1 MYGVAAH
8 TLRQLIAL
16 ISSNEASEHAPS
28 VGTALGGRSDRS
40 LADEGGASGAR
51 LRNGST
57 RPSNP
62 INDNQSESLGAPEQG
77 GPALTLRRGRQHWS
91 REMNLYLMN
100 AYFQVTEGETKK
112 DRYRDKLEEQWRVKY
127 PTLNFTTQHLAAQ
140 ISNIKRNRLISPDEL
155 EEIKLHYTRTSNS
168 RRLTA
173 IRRSINTRNSIPHP
187 EASQEDTEQQEL
199 KEEIKASFR
208 ELDFQYKGTAMYTRP
223 MISRIRLFKE
233 VRDTVEVV
241 NSTLAT
247 EFECSEDLEDLCHKI
262 YCAATLISSIYCK
275 KTPSEPKMHEG
286 KPPWETRLEAKITS
300 FRKEIGVLENYLNG
314 GTLSKKAEKKA
325 KAYARKAKII
335 ISETPNKQDLKKH
348 VEILKQKIAAL
359 GNRLLR
365 YHKRI
370 LRFQQNRL
378 FSTNQRL
385 FYRNIGSDKE
395 TPKQPPTEQQMTEF
409 WSNIWSQEVQHNS
422 QAYWINTEKE
432 SFENRTQ
439 MPDVSITRGD
449 IAETVKRLRNW
460 TAPGVDGICNYWWKA
475 MSTAHNQLALHLQE
489 IIQNPEKAPKYFT
502 MGITYMLPKKGDLTQ
517 PQNYRPITCLPSVY
531 KILTS
536 VIGFKISTHIRNN
549 RILAWEQN
557 GCKKKARGC
566 KELLVIDNVVTKQ
579 ARRRLKNISMCWID
593 YQKAYDS
600 VPHSWLVEILRIY
613 KISPDIIHLWEH
625 LMGTWRTT
633 LSVKGTKSYRT
644 KEISIKRGIFQG
656 DNWSTE
662 WFCPALNP
670 LSNILNRSNYG
681 YRIDDYAKLTHLFY
695 VDDLKLYARGTAQ
708 LQGELELVRNFSAD
722 IKMKFGLEKCSVVHV
737 KRGKMAEEGD
747 MELIN
752 GTSIRSLGLENT
764 YKYLGIQQSFEIR
777 QKRSMEV
784 AEEEFKKRINKVLK
798 TELNAKNK
806 ITAINMWAIPVLT
819 YTSGILTCL
828 EAATEKEIKSLGNY
842 FLSSNLPV
850 HKRVVLWDKKYT
862 ALNLASP
869 AEPETDVDPLE
880 NMRERWRSKVLHGR
894 FHASINQPEVDKT
907 RSHTYLVAG
916 YLYASTEAA
925 LHAIQDQVVPTR
937 NYSKYIMKQQVENTK
952 CRICNQVEETVQH
965 LSGGCTPLAST
976 KYLGRHNNMGK
987 VVHQLLGLRWGLIGN
1002 FTPQYKYTPVA
1013 VAENEQAKIFWDFPF
1028 VTDRALE
1035 HNRPDLVLWMKR
1047 EGISVIEDFSVPL
1060 DHNIAQAYDSKIV
1073 KYTELARELK
1083 TLWKLERQV
1092 RILPLVIS
1100 GNGLVHVNTTKH
1112 LAELQLPDNTLQ
1124 WMQKAVVLGT
1134 VAIIRQIVFPQ

>member
-1 MYGVAAH
+1 M
-8 TLRQLIAL
+8 
-16 ISSNEASEHAPS
+16 
-28 VGTALGGRSDRS
+28 
-40 LADEGGASGAR
+40 
-51 LRNGST
+51 
-57 RPSNP
+57 
-62 INDNQSESLGAPEQG
+62 
-77 GPALTLRRGRQHWS
+77 
-91 REMNLYLMN
+91 
-100 AYFQVTEGETKK
+100 
-112 DRYRDKLEEQWRVKY
+112 
-127 PTLNFTTQHLAAQ
+127 
-140 ISNIKRNRLISPDEL
+140 
-155 EEIKLHYTRTSNS
+155 
-168 RRLTA
+168 
-173 IRRSINTRNSIPHP
+173 
-187 EASQEDTEQQEL
+187 
-199 KEEIKASFR
+199 
-208 ELDFQYKGTAMYTRP
+208 
-223 MISRIRLFKE
+223 
-233 VRDTVEVV
+233 
-241 NSTLAT
+241 
-247 EFECSEDLEDLCHKI
+247 
-262 YCAATLISSIYCK
+262 
-275 KTPSEPKMHEG
+275 
-286 KPPWETRLEAKITS
+286 
-300 FRKEIGVLENYLNG
+300 
-314 GTLSKKAEKKA
+314 
-325 KAYARKAKII
+325 
-335 ISETPNKQDLKKH
+335 
-348 VEILKQKIAAL
+348 
-359 GNRLLR
+359 
-365 YHKRI
+365 
-370 LRFQQNRL
+370 
-378 FSTNQRL
+378 
-385 FYRNIGSDKE
+385 
-395 TPKQPPTEQQMTEF
+395 
-409 WSNIWSQEVQHNS
+409 
-422 QAYWINTEKE
+422 
-432 SFENRTQ
+432 
-439 MPDVSITRGD
+439 
-449 IAETVKRLRNW
+449 
-460 TAPGVDGICNYWWKA
+460 
-475 MSTAHNQLALHLQE
+475 
-489 IIQNPEKAPKYFT
+489 
-502 MGITYMLPKKGDLTQ
+502 
-517 PQNYRPITCLPSVY
+517 
-531 KILTS
+531 
-536 VIGFKISTHIRNN
+536 
-549 RILAWEQN
+549 QN

-662 WFCPALNP
+662 WFCLALNP

-819 YTSGILTCL
+819 YTSGILTWSATELRRLDQWVRVSFTRHGILHPNSAIERLYLPRSEGGRGLSSL
-828 EAATEKEIKSLGNY
+828 EAATEKEIKSLRNY

-907 RSHTYLVAG
+907 RSHTYLVAD

-952 CRICNQVEETVQH
+952 CRICNQLEETVQH

-1028 VTDRALE
+1028 VTDRPLE
-1035 HNRPDLVLWMKR
+1035 HNRPDLVLWMKQ
-1047 EGISVIEDFSVPL
+1047 EGMAVIVDFSVPL

-1100 GNGLVHVNTTKH
+1100 SNGLVHVNTTKH